1 MPLAAR
7 SDYLLPLASLMCRT
21 WPDNRNIRIV
31 CHGHSVPSGY
41 FRTPEIRTFDSYPH
55 LLHRLLA
62 ERFPWAPISMIVT
75 AIGGEHSESGA
86 ARFTND
92 VLSLR
97 PDLVTIDY
105 GLNDRGIGLVRAAAA
120 WTAMLTALSGAGVP
134 AILLTPTFDN
144 RAVDPADPETG
155 ELADHAR
162 QIRALA
168 ATAGVGLADS
178 HAAWSRHSRR
188 HGSSQS
194 LLSQCNHPSR
204 LGHELVAEELVRWF
218 PTP

>member
-1 MPLAAR
+1 MTLAAPA
-7 SDYLLPLASLMCRT
+7 DYLLPLATTMCRT
-21 WPDNRNIRIV
+21 WPENRNIRIV

-55 LLHRLLA
+55 LLHQRLA
-62 ERFPWAPISMIVT
+62 ERFPWAPISVIVT
-75 AIGGEHSESGA
+75 AIGGENAESGA
-86 ARFTND
+86 ARFAAD

-105 GLNDRGIGLVRAAAA
+105 GLNDRGLGLARAAAA
-120 WTAMLTALSGAGVP
+120 WHAMLAALAKAGLP

-144 RAVDPADPETG
+144 RAVDPADPEAG

-168 ATAGVGLADS
+168 ATSGTALADS
-178 HAAWSRHSRR
+178 HAAWSRHSRQ
-188 HGSSQS
+188 HGSYQA
-194 LLSQCNHPSR
+194 LLSQSNHPSR
-204 LGHELVAEELVRWF
+204 LGHELVADELIRWF